1 MLGNTE
7 SNNCLPPI
15 IEIAS
20 PKDSPNNYFHH
31 QHSTPSNDHGHYL
44 WNKKSSNF
52 SDTGTDIESD
62 DIELPNFPIS
72 KQKTSS
78 KKLHK
83 QPNLEKHNTFRK
95 MVRRGKVGVLP
106 ETPISNNHNLFHTQ
120 TSGSQNL
127 AQHHNDELLN
137 KFSKEELAEFHQLFS
152 MFDTDGSGAIGSEEL
167 KEAIL
172 SIGLAASDVEI
183 DTLIKEVML
192 CFAGMQKITVTFKV
206 DEDGNGEIDFAEFCH
221 CMKKSQ
227 SLAKSSNE
235 EIIRQCFKIFDQVSS
250 RMHKQTE
257 RI

>member
-1 MLGNTE
+1 
-7 SNNCLPPI
+7 
-15 IEIAS
+15 
-20 PKDSPNNYFHH
+20 
-31 QHSTPSNDHGHYL
+31 
-44 WNKKSSNF
+44 
-52 SDTGTDIESD
+52 
-62 DIELPNFPIS
+62 
-72 KQKTSS
+72 
-78 KKLHK
+78 
-83 QPNLEKHNTFRK
+83 

-106 ETPISNNHNLFHTQ
+106 ETTISNNHNLFQTQ

-183 DTLIKEVML
+183 DTLIKEV
-192 CFAGMQKITVTFKV
+192 

-235 EIIRQCFKIFDQVSS
+235 EIIRQCFKIFDQDGNGMITENEFKYVAKEIGGFSDELAEHVFHELDISS
-250 RMHKQTE
+250 NGHLSADQFAAIVDDYLLSDHLRY
-257 RI
+257 